1 MSTWNHRVLLT
12 EHDLFGPT
20 YDIIEVF
27 YDRDGSIRG
36 YTAADVQSY
45 ELSLTHIPEPTRRTP
60 NSYAVFGLKKKK
72 KIKKIS
78 SSLMSLSKHSK

>member
-1 MSTWNHRVLLT
+1 MTTWNHRVLLT

-27 YDRDGSIRG
+27 YNHDGSVRG

-45 ELSLTHIPEPTRRTP
+45 ESPEELRGTIEAMLTRPRSTP
-60 NSYAVFGLKKKK
+60 RASGCWTARASRPA
-72 KIKKIS
+72 S
-78 SSLMSLSKHSK
+78 STAPA

>member
-1 MSTWNHRVLLT
+1 MTTWNHRVLLT

-27 YDRDGSIRG
+27 YNHDGSVRG

-45 ELSLTHIPEPTRRTP
+45 ESPEELRGTIEAMLTAFDHPTLTRAQLDAINRP
-60 NSYAVFGLKKKK
+60 KADAS
-72 KIKKIS
+72 
-78 SSLMSLSKHSK
+78 

>member
-27 YDRDGSIRG
+27 YSHDGSIRG

-45 ELSLTHIPEPTRRTP
+45 ESPEELRGTIEAMLTAFDHPVLARAQLDAINRPKADA
-60 NSYAVFGLKKKK
+60 S
-72 KIKKIS
+72 
-78 SSLMSLSKHSK
+78 

>member
-1 MSTWNHRVLLT
+1 MTWNYRVLLT

-27 YDRDGSIRG
+27 YNLDGSIRG

-45 ELSLTHIPEPTRRTP
+45 ESSEELCGTIGAMLTAFDHPVLTRAQVDAINWP
-60 NSYAVFGLKKKK
+60 KAGAS
-72 KIKKIS
+72 
-78 SSLMSLSKHSK
+78 